1 MRSNECYVYFG
12 LSGTAMD
19 PGAISATLG
28 LPASKISRAGEKLPG
43 GRLRKESSWTLE
55 DRLPRDARIDFEARV
70 KDVLDQ
76 LAPCMASAG
85 ELSRKYHGTIVSVG
99 YFHDYDPGFWL
110 ESDTVQR
117 IASLGAS
124 VQCDF
129 YHLIEEE
136 PNKAPEPTP
145 MSVTPR
151 APSSTSR
158 AGHRRGSS

>member
-12 LSGTAMD
+12 LSGAVMD
-19 PGAISATLG
+19 PASISATLG
-28 LPASKISRAGEKLPG
+28 LPPSKISFAGEKLPG
-43 GRLRKESSWTLE
+43 GRLRKESLWKLE
-55 DRLPRDARIDFEARV
+55 DRLPRDARIDFEARI

-76 LAPCMASAG
+76 LAPCMGPAA
-85 ELSRKYHGTIVSVG
+85 ELSRQYHGTIMSVG

-117 IASLGAS
+117 IANLGAS

-136 PNKAPEPTP
+136 PNKAPELTP
-145 MSVTPR
+145 GPVTPR
-151 APSSTSR
+151 ATEGTPK
-158 AGHRRGSS
+158 